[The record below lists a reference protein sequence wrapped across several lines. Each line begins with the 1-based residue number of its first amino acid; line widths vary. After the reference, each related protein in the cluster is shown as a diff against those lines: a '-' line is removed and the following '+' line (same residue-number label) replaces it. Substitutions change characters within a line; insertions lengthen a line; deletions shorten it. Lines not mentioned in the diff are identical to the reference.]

1 MLGPR
6 ETLPEPLGSG
16 GVGAAR
22 QNDGMTE
29 IPSEDEYSAAL
40 AAAQQ
45 RIIDHPGY
53 KAKHLYDG
61 LARTVYAVFIPNRDE
76 LIALLD
82 RAASDA
88 NLAIELFQNVRRP
101 VVRTRFEGAVMRAL
115 HNYVASAMALVE
127 HTRRI
132 MRDRSGPIVDEF
144 ERRKRDVTANPE
156 VPFIHNLRN
165 YVLHHSLPFVGHE
178 VRLQPQP
185 GVLATS
191 EIQLSVRQLTAWDG
205 WSAPARRF
213 IESQGDALAL
223 RPVVDLHAGLVAQL
237 NLWLYERLADANAPA
252 LAKVNRLVDERN
264 AILGGTDLEEA
275 RRVTEAWTRRRE
287 SPRPDPIVDLTT
299 LMPRQKPPNR

>member
-1 MLGPR
+1 
-6 ETLPEPLGSG
+6 
-16 GVGAAR
+16 
-22 QNDGMTE
+22 MTE
-29 IPSEDEYSAAL
+29 LLSDDERTAAL
-40 AAAQQ
+40 EAAQQ

-53 KAKHLYDG
+53 RAKELYDG
-61 LARTVYAVFIPNRDE
+61 LARTVYAVFIPNRHD

-82 RAASDA
+82 RAASDGS
-88 NLAIELFQNVRRP
+88 LAIELFQNVRRP
-101 VVRTRFEGAVMRAL
+101 IVRTRFEGMVARAL

-144 ERRKRDVTANPE
+144 GQRKHDVVANPE

-165 YVLHHSLPFVGHE
+165 YVLHHSLPFIGHE

-185 GVLATS
+185 GILAT
-191 EIQLSVRQLTAWDG
+191 EIQLSVRQLMAWDG

-213 IESQGDALAL
+213 IESHGDALAL
-223 RPVVDLHAGLVAQL
+223 RPVTERHADLVVQL
-237 NLWLYERLADANAPA
+237 NLWLYEQLADANAPA
-252 LAKVNRLVDERN
+252 LAEVNRLVVERN

-287 SPRPDPIVDLTT
+287 SPRPDPIVDITT
-299 LMPRQKPPNR
+299 LIPRQKPQNH